1 MVEVRL
7 VRRSVSEGGTFPF
20 VADSGKN
27 SVSVGLI
34 ENDNQATFELL
45 GDLSSQ
51 VLVEVVGH
59 LFDVDLPDG
68 AQGDRFLTEGANGAG

>member
-1 MVEVRL
+1 L

-34 ENDNQATFELL
+34 GNDSQATFELL

-51 VLVEVVGH
+51 VLVEVPERRV
-59 LFDVDLPDG
+59 VP
-68 AQGDRFLTEGANGAG
+68 GAGIEPALSLRKNGF